1 MLDDD
6 NADFIQTGVA
16 ISLASSAPGQPPNC
30 TRALG
35 CRLTA
40 GGQVV
45 LFLPAAQAAGVLADI
60 RQNHRVAAVFALP
73 SSHRTVQLK
82 GEDARVLPFD
92 PADHAIVARHLE
104 TFVAELAHLGIPE
117 AIIRTVYGCPGSDL
131 VAVAFTPCAAFSQT
145 PGPRAGQPLGAAP

>member
-1 MLDDD
+1 MSDPVPSPLAPRAH
-6 NADFIQTGVA
+6 ADMFWTGRYA
-16 ISLASSAPGQPPNC
+16 ERTEDL
-30 TRALG
+30 L
-35 CRLTA
+35 RL
-40 GGQVV
+40 
-45 LFLPAAQAAGVLADI
+45 LLAAQAELDQPGAYTAGVLADI